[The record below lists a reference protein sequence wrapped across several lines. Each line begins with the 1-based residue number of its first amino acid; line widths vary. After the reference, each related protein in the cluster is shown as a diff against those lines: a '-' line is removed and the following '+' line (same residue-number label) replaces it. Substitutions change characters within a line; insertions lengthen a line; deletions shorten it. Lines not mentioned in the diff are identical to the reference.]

1 MKGLNIEKFD
11 WDALSSPFSILE
23 LSNGAPAFDFLSAF
37 EPFSALS
44 PFSADFLDFA
54 SPLSSLD
61 FLDLPS
67 LGGLSPAFYFDLLFD
82 FSLISFII

>member
-1 MKGLNIEKFD
+1 M
-11 WDALSSPFSILE
+11 SSTLSILE
-23 LSNGAPAFDFLSAF
+23 FYNGAPAFDFLSAF

-44 PFSADFLDFA
+44 PFSTDFLDFA

-61 FLDLPS
+61 FLDLVS

-82 FSLISFII
+82 FSLMSFII